1 MDDQELLDL
10 LFLSEINKNNK
21 KPKPNDD
28 GTFGTPPDEM
38 VYDPVKQIFVD
49 TALAAERMPTGTG
62 AGLQVLKG
70 VPGVRGY
77 VDEIMGA
84 AVGGGDDVQRRIAT
98 QTTRELDKQFRG
110 EYPKTSMGL
119 NMGGGAMATAN
130 PLIRFATNPRTTLF
144 NKMVKG
150 GAGGLLLGGTEGAIA
165 GSGDADGPG
174 GTSGNRVQGA
184 QREGFMGGL
193 IGTPLGITTPVLGSA
208 VRTASERAIDAIT
221 QAGKTKAAKEL
232 GVGTD
237 AVSVLG
243 AAVQGDDI
251 DKGFKNIKEGGD
263 GAMLADAGPATA
275 GVLDTV
281 MQTIGPAA
289 RIASDKVTA
298 RANETLV
305 KMNKTLDNILGMPQ
319 GKSDLTKKIGSE
331 TKQQR
336 SEEYLQAYGVPID
349 YASKTG
355 VALTANVRRINRS
368 VFAAA
373 NELLEADGGQKIIFK
388 VVDDKVELQNPL
400 NVEQW
405 DYITRGLRQK
415 AASLDGQGLTGGQTD
430 IGRAWENLSLNIRD
444 NLKKAVPEYKTA
456 LETASDTI
464 GRVQSVNKG
473 YDLLSATVKRED
485 ALKYIKNATGPELA
499 AMKSGLR
506 QKIDDT
512 LANVTKVVS
521 DPDMDAKEAK
531 KALQM
536 LTSRSSLTKLNA
548 LLGGKDMAKLAK
560 ELKQAERALSLK
572 ANVAQ
577 NSKTFGRTTAN
588 EMIDEFLQPNAL
600 QNVARLRP
608 VEAVGQIASVLTN
621 QTDEALNLKGQKIR
635 AEIADVLTRQ
645 DNAGRYLYILD
656 RLGQRLPITEAQA
669 RSVADAFVKATTTPA
684 YLLSSEKLKENTQ

>member
-1 MDDQELLDL
+1 
-10 LFLSEINKNNK
+10 
-21 KPKPNDD
+21 
-28 GTFGTPPDEM
+28 
-38 VYDPVKQIFVD
+38 
-49 TALAAERMPTGTG
+49 
-62 AGLQVLKG
+62 
-70 VPGVRGY
+70 
-77 VDEIMGA
+77 
-84 AVGGGDDVQRRIAT
+84 
-98 QTTRELDKQFRG
+98 
-110 EYPKTSMGL
+110 
-119 NMGGGAMATAN
+119 
-130 PLIRFATNPRTTLF
+130 
-144 NKMVKG
+144 
-150 GAGGLLLGGTEGAIA
+150 
-165 GSGDADGPG
+165 
-174 GTSGNRVQGA
+174 
-184 QREGFMGGL
+184 
-193 IGTPLGITTPVLGSA
+193 
-208 VRTASERAIDAIT
+208 
-221 QAGKTKAAKEL
+221 
-232 GVGTD
+232 
-237 AVSVLG
+237 
-243 AAVQGDDI
+243 
-251 DKGFKNIKEGGD
+251 
-263 GAMLADAGPATA
+263 
-275 GVLDTV
+275 
-281 MQTIGPAA
+281 
-289 RIASDKVTA
+289 
-298 RANETLV
+298 
-305 KMNKTLDNILGMPQ
+305 MPQ

-349 YASKTG
+349 YASKAG

-430 IGRAWENLSLNIRD
+430 IGRAWENLSLNIRN
-444 NLKKAVPEYKTA
+444 NLKEAVPKYKTA

-464 GRVQSVNKG
+464 SRVQSVNKG
-473 YDLLSATVKRED
+473 YDLLGATVKRED
-485 ALKYIKNATGPELA
+485 AIRTIKNATGPELA
-499 AMKSGLR
+499 SMKSGVR

-536 LTSRSSLTKLNA
+536 LTSRSSLAKLNA